1 MVVASYRYCGKAF
14 ERPFDLSRHEAR
26 HEARLARTG
35 QLSLKD
41 VSRKSKPTAAPS
53 TQTDTASSS
62 SSAQVVEPAST
73 TSSLEQLGLQTM
85 GFPSLDQGNA
95 CFPSYR
101 RGLIHFC
108 ELYILWNAGNLG
120 MIFSDLHCSFSI
132 ITPLELTAPDRYYC

>member
-85 GFPSLDQGNA
+85 SFPSLDQGDA
-95 CFPSYR
+95 CFPSYNTF
-101 RGLIHFC
+101 GT
-108 ELYILWNAGNLG
+108 
-120 MIFSDLHCSFSI
+120 IFYKVKQNKTS
-132 ITPLELTAPDRYYC
+132 

>member
-95 CFPSYR
+95 CFPSYNTF
-101 RGLIHFC
+101 GT
-108 ELYILWNAGNLG
+108 
-120 MIFSDLHCSFSI
+120 IFYQSKAKQNK
-132 ITPLELTAPDRYYC
+132 LTICAMQNI

>member
-85 GFPSLDQGNA
+85 DFPSLDQGNA
-95 CFPSYR
+95 CFPSYNTF
-101 RGLIHFC
+101 GT
-108 ELYILWNAGNLG
+108 
-120 MIFSDLHCSFSI
+120 IFYQSKAKQNK
-132 ITPLELTAPDRYYC
+132 LTICAMQNI